1 MNYEHTG
8 LANLQGARIALA
20 FSGGLDTSVIAVW
33 LQEEFGAEI
42 VTVSGDLGQEKELR
56 GINEKAFQLGAKA
69 AHHVDLKKEFA
80 ENFLFRALKAGAL
93 YEGVYPLAT
102 ALGRPLLAKTLV
114 EIARKEECTVVAH
127 GCTGKGNDQIRFD
140 AGVWAL
146 APDLRVIAPVR
157 HWPFKSREE
166 EIAYCAERG
175 IPVSATKENP
185 YSIDENLWGTS
196 IECGVLE
203 DPTVAPPEDAY
214 QRTVSPQAAPDKAE
228 EIAITFQNGVPIA
241 LNAENIGAVDLIR
254 MLNHLAGGHGIGR
267 LDMIENRL
275 VGIKSREIYEAPA
288 ATLLH
293 FAHTELER
301 ITLDKW
307 TAHAKAKLAQDYADI
322 VYNGLW
328 FSPLRSALDAFVD
341 ATQKRVNGT
350 VVVELYKGTMRV
362 LSRTSPNSLYD
373 KALASYTSEDTFDHA
388 AGEGFSKIYSL
399 PLRTLARTQ
408 GRGQATKEHERQTA

>member
-1 MNYEHTG
+1 MNNTSG
-8 LANLQGARIALA
+8 LSGLQGARIALA
-20 FSGGLDTSVIAVW
+20 FSGGLDTSVIASW

-56 GINEKAFQLGAKA
+56 GINEKAYQLGAKA
-69 AHHVDLKKEFA
+69 AYHVDLKQQFIDDFA
-80 ENFLFRALKAGAL
+80 FKALKAGAL
-93 YEGVYPLAT
+93 YEGAYPLAT

-114 EIARKEECTVVAH
+114 EVARKEECTVVAH
-127 GCTGKGNDQIRFD
+127 GCTGKGNDQVRFD

-157 HWPFKSREE
+157 HWPFHSREE

-175 IPVSATKENP
+175 IPVQATKANP

-214 QRTVSPQAAPDKAE
+214 QRTVSPEAAPNKPE
-228 EIAITFQNGVPIA
+228 QVAITFKHGVPVALNDKGMNGVE
-241 LNAENIGAVDLIR
+241 LVR
-254 MLNHLAGGHGIGR
+254 TLNHTAGAHGIGR

-275 VGIKSREIYEAPA
+275 VGIKSREIYEAPGA
-288 ATLLH
+288 SLLH
-293 FAHTELER
+293 FAHQELER

-307 TAHAKAKLAQDYADI
+307 TAHAKAKLAEDYADI

-328 FSPLRSALDAFVD
+328 FSPLRKALDAFVD
-341 ATQKRVNGT
+341 ETQKRVSGT
-350 VVVELYKGTMRV
+350 VVVKMYKGTLSI
-362 LSRTSPNSLYD
+362 LSRTSPFSLYD
-373 KALASYTSEDTFDHA
+373 KALASYTAEDTFDHS
-388 AGEGFSKIYSL
+388 AGEGFSKIFAL
-399 PLRTLARTQ
+399 PLKTLAKTE
-408 GRGQATKEHERQTA
+408 EHPKIPQTLVPSEA

>member
-1 MNYEHTG
+1 MEMNSTNG
-8 LANLQGARIALA
+8 LAGLTGARIALA
-20 FSGGLDTSVIAVW
+20 FSGGLDTSVIASW

-42 VTVSGDLGQEKELR
+42 VTVSGDLGQEKELN
-56 GINEKAFQLGAKA
+56 GINEKAKQLGAKA
-69 AHHVDLKKEFA
+69 AYHVDLKKQFVEDFA
-80 ENFLFRALKAGAL
+80 FRALKAGAL
-93 YEGVYPLAT
+93 YEGAYPLAT

-127 GCTGKGNDQIRFD
+127 GCTGKGNDQVRFD

-157 HWPFKSREE
+157 HWPFKSRED

-175 IPVSATKENP
+175 IPVAATKKNP

-228 EIAITFQNGVPIA
+228 EVSITFKEGVPVA
-241 LNAENIGAVDLIR
+241 LNDEKVGAVDLVR
-254 MLNHLAGGHGIGR
+254 MLNHMAGAHGIGR

-275 VGIKSREIYEAPA
+275 VGIKSREIYEAPGA
-288 ATLLH
+288 SLLH
-293 FAHTELER
+293 FAHKELER
-301 ITLDKW
+301 ITLDRW
-307 TAHAKAKLAQDYADI
+307 TAQAKAKLSQDYADL

-328 FSPLRSALDAFVD
+328 FSPLRNAFDAFVD
-341 ATQKRVNGT
+341 ETQKRVSGT
-350 VVVELYKGTMRV
+350 VVVSMYKGTMRV
-362 LSRTSPNSLYD
+362 LSRTSPYSLYD
-373 KALASYTSEDTFDHA
+373 KALASYTAEDTFDHS
-388 AGEGFSKIYSL
+388 AGEGFSKIFSL
-399 PLRTLARTQ
+399 PLRTLARTEPT
-408 GRGQATKEHERQTA
+408 RHAETVA